1 MTYSLRDQFY
11 ELLPAKLR
19 AAAGLKS
26 GASGSH
32 LNSIIN
38 GFQVQGNSDIPSF
51 LHHCAAWL
59 SSFMM
64 YQEWLLNER
73 TRLTKVRVWFVVNA
87 QWVFSP
93 SGPVWAYGMPP
104 GGMPAPCW
112 DSISVPSVEV
122 SIWEQPVETH
132 HRHSQS
138 NPANPHWYLPA
149 PQRFLKYSCVFDVI

>member
-87 QWVFSP
+87 VSVFPIWPCLSIRDATWGNASP
-93 SGPVWAYGMPP
+93 MLRLHLSAFSGGVYLGAACGN
-104 GGMPAPCW
+104 
-112 DSISVPSVEV
+112 PSQTFTEQSCKPTLV
-122 SIWEQPVETH
+122 SASPTEI
-132 HRHSQS
+132 
-138 NPANPHWYLPA
+138 
-149 PQRFLKYSCVFDVI
+149 PQIFLCI